1 MSNSF
6 AAPSKSPLF
15 NFFNKSEPLS
25 IFGPR
30 LNKKLANARQIAIYL
45 AKEMTGESYPYIGEC
60 FNRKHTTIMYS
71 HEKVKSD
78 MVHDRNLSLDIKE
91 LTDKINM

>member
-1 MSNSF
+1 
-6 AAPSKSPLF
+6 
-15 NFFNKSEPLS
+15 
-25 IFGPR
+25 
-30 LNKKLANARQIAIYL
+30 
-45 AKEMTGESYPYIGEC
+45 MTGESYPYIGEC
-60 FNRKHTTIMYS
+60 FNLKHTTIMYS